1 MKKRLFTIIIALLL
15 SAVLLASCTGGA
27 SEETDAPTTLITT
40 PDTTVEETEPV
51 DEGITL
57 FAPGVCEYRIVY
69 PSDDTDAEFTSAR
82 NLQTLIEEKCGVK
95 PELVRSNNACGDK
108 YDPNIK
114 EIYLSYVDTVEFD
127 TAIGSIPYNTCVCV
141 VLGNKIVVTGH
152 EREGFKDAYDHFV
165 ELIENG
171 TVDGKCVLDSSLR
184 STCESSNTDYKK
196 FAEVPGYPGGKIED
210 ISLLGNG
217 YTQVTIYDTDANMYE
232 SYQNILTAGGYSLY
246 SENEIAENT
255 YSTYT
260 RDDEMLYYYYSPNLG
275 ETRVIIANEVNLPSL
290 EEVQYTEICEP
301 AFICLKSLGD
311 SGTVSGDS
319 QGCIIR
325 FADGSFMIYDGG
337 NKNTYQAKQIF
348 ETLVKYAPNP
358 DNIIVR
364 AWVFSHYHG
373 DHVGAFRQYA
383 EKYKNNKIVT
393 IESFIYNFCNTAE
406 QTQTFSPGQ
415 MPAVESA
422 INSLGNN
429 AKVYK
434 CLTGQIYRFPG
445 MDMEILACMSD
456 FIPLVIG
463 YERSDAD
470 KSKGD
475 GNSMSTVVRLLTPE
489 GNTCMLTGDST
500 NIVLDCMVDRYGAEY
515 LDSDI
520 VTTPHHAH
528 NRDSYRARN
537 ATIKFYDAVKP
548 EILVVTSPNLNKF
561 VPTDTYPYEVN
572 VHVLN
577 TYDPELY
584 LMNEIRL
591 ISLSTLKE
599 IK

>member
-1 MKKRLFTIIIALLL
+1 MKKRIFTILITLLIF
-15 SAVLLASCTGGA
+15 VFLLASCG
-27 SEETDAPTTLITT
+27 SDVPQETTAADSITV
-40 PDTTVEETEPV
+40 PDTTVEKTQPIEENIV
-51 DEGITL
+51 L

-69 PSDDTDAEFTSAR
+69 PSDDTDDEFSSAR
-82 NLQTLIEEKCGVK
+82 NLQQLIEEKCGVK
-95 PELVRSNNACGDK
+95 PELVRSNVACGEN

-114 EIYLSYVDTVEFD
+114 EIYLSFVDTVEFD
-127 TAIGSIPYNTCVCV
+127 MAIGSVSYTTGVCTV
-141 VLGNKIVVTGH
+141 IGNKIVVTGH
-152 EREGFKDAYDHFV
+152 EREGFKDAYNHFV
-165 ELIENG
+165 QCIEKNI
-171 TVDGKCVLDSSLR
+171 VDGKCILNSSFW
-184 STCESSNTDYKK
+184 SSCESSNNDYKK
-196 FAEVPGYPGGKIED
+196 FAEVPGYPGGKIDD

-217 YTQVTIYDTDANMYE
+217 YTQVTISDTNADMYE
-232 SYQNILTAGGYSLY
+232 AYQTVLTADGYSLY
-246 SENEIAENT
+246 SENEIADNT

-260 RDDEMLYYYYSPNLG
+260 RGKEMLYYYYSPNLG
-275 ETRVIIANEVNLPSL
+275 ETRVIIAKDVNLPST
-290 EEVQYTEICEP
+290 EEVQYTKVCEP
-301 AFICLKSLGD
+301 AFICLRSLND
-311 SGTVSGDS
+311 SGAVSGDS

-325 FADGSFMIYDGG
+325 FADGTFMIYDGG
-337 NKNTYQAKQIF
+337 NMNSHQAKQIY
-348 ETLVKYAPNP
+348 EVLLKYAPDPQNV
-358 DNIIVR
+358 IVR

-373 DHVGAFRQYA
+373 DHVGAFRSYV
-383 EKYKNNKIVT
+383 ERYKNSKVVT
-393 IESFIYNFCNTAE
+393 IESFIYNFCNTKE
-406 QTQTFSPGQ
+406 QTETFSPGQ

-422 INSLGNN
+422 INTLNSK
-429 AKVYK
+429 APVYK
-434 CLTGQIYRFPG
+434 CLTGQVYRFPG

-463 YERSDAD
+463 YERYDAD
-470 KSKGD
+470 KTKGD

-561 VPTDTYPYEVN
+561 VPTASYPYEVN
-572 VHVLN
+572 VHVL
-577 TYDPELY
+577 TAYDPELY
-584 LMNEIRL
+584 LMNELRL